1 MLVYDGG
8 SEDDTIELLKKHSI
22 HPTWVSQPDHGQASA
37 VNCGLQEAKGKA
49 LKLCKTKYCKGATCK
64 IMDVDGEKIMV
75 QTQHQDGDDAFVKF
89 ARDALKLGKDLSKEN
104 RFLLSVILKF
114 NFSNIVK

>member
-1 MLVYDGG
+1 MIKVDVHDNRNKL
-8 SEDDTIELLKKHSI
+8 
-22 HPTWVSQPDHGQASA
+22 
-37 VNCGLQEAKGKA
+37 EAKSEYGQIEV
-49 LKLCKTKYCKGATCK
+49 LKIEIRKHHVLPGVNVLDL

-104 RFLLSVILKF
+104 TFLGRPKTHG
-114 NFSNIVK
+114 

>member
-1 MLVYDGG
+1 MDIHDNRNKLEAT
-8 SEDDTIELLKKHSI
+8 SEYGEVKELRIEIRKH
-22 HPTWVSQPDHGQASA
+22 HVLPG
-37 VNCGLQEAKGKA
+37 VNVLD
-49 LKLCKTKYCKGATCK
+49 L

-104 RFLLSVILKF
+104 TFLGRPKTHG
-114 NFSNIVK
+114 